1 MATQPSLIK
10 NIVIKGAVG
19 VVVGMLL
26 AMAAKTLGF
35 PFVFQAMFF
44 AYAMLGTMVFVLLDA
59 PPMTP
64 MTGIKAVVS
73 LVAFYA
79 VLSGVYFGG
88 ASLWPQYDPSDEKE
102 KIDKI
107 LGPRLKRYRAEE
119 QQTDA
124 LLQRAD
130 ELEKKVEVLE
140 ARLMEAA
147 PVLAKAAAAMPKKG
161 TDGRR
166 AMTLVEQ
173 GREVYELY
181 ECYNCH
187 KIGGKGS
194 VKKRGPVLDNI
205 GNLLTI
211 SDIKKK
217 IIDPT
222 YLYAEGFEKEHKK
235 GRMPDKYRDLMM
247 EDELNALGA
256 YLSTLKNPEVET
268 PRPVF
273 VKSKVEHG
281 FTVYGYVR
289 DASGKPVPGV
299 EVNAMPLKDH
309 GHGSKA
315 KTNAEGYYEIFLHM
329 HNEDAGTKV
338 KVAAG
343 GAEKVF
349 VADYDPKDKVTKRQ
363 ESVDLTVQS

>member
-1 MATQPSLIK
+1 MAAQPSLIK
-10 NIVIKGAVG
+10 NIFLKGVVGIVVG
-19 VVVGMLL
+19 VVL
-26 AMAAKTLGF
+26 AVTARTLGF

-44 AYAMLGTMVFVLLDA
+44 AYALLGALVFFLLDA
-59 PPMTP
+59 PPMKP
-64 MTGIKAVVS
+64 MSGVKAMVS
-73 LVAFYA
+73 LAAFYV

-88 ASLWPQYDPSDEKE
+88 ASLWPQYDPSDERE

-107 LGPRLKRYRAEE
+107 LGPRYERYLKRKD
-119 QQTDA
+119 QTDE
-124 LLQRAD
+124 LLQRTKQ
-130 ELEKKVEVLE
+130 LEKKVDVLT
-140 ARLMEAA
+140 ARLNQAA
-147 PVLAKAAAAMPKKG
+147 PTLPG
-161 TDGRR
+161 TPAVRDGETPGGK
-166 AMTLVEQ
+166 MTLVEQ
-173 GREVYELY
+173 GREVYDLY

-194 VKKRGPVLDNI
+194 VKKRGPTLDNI

-222 YLYAEGFEKEHKK
+222 YLYAEGFEEEHKK
-235 GRMPDKYRDLMM
+235 GQMPDKYRDLMF

-289 DASGKPVPGV
+289 DASGNPVPGV

-309 GHGSKA
+309 GHGAKA

-338 KVAAG
+338 KVAASG
-343 GAEKVF
+343 IEKVF
-349 VADYDPKDKVTKRQ
+349 VADYDPNDKVTKRQ
-363 ESVDLTVQS
+363 ESVDLTIQS

>member
-1 MATQPSLIK
+1 MATQPSLTK
-10 NIVIKGAVG
+10 NILIKGVVGLVVG
-19 VVVGMLL
+19 VLL
-26 AMAAKTLGF
+26 AIAARTLEF

-44 AYAMLGTMVFVLLDA
+44 AYAMLGAVVFMLLEA
-59 PPMTP
+59 PPMKP
-64 MTGIKAVVS
+64 MSGAKAVVS
-73 LVAFYA
+73 LIVFY
-79 VLSGVYFGG
+79 VLLSGLYMGG
-88 ASLWPQYDPSDEKE
+88 ASLWPQYDPSDEKG

-107 LGPRLKRYRAEE
+107 LGPRYERYVKQRD
-119 QQTDA
+119 QTDE
-124 LLQRAD
+124 LLQRA
-130 ELEKKVEVLE
+130 EQLEKKVDVLM
-140 ARLMEAA
+140 ARLERAA
-147 PVLAKAAAAMPKKG
+147 PALARTTVLQ
-161 TDGRR
+161 DGEVTGGK
-166 AMTLVEQ
+166 MTLVQQ
-173 GREVYELY
+173 GREVYDLY

-194 VKKRGPVLDNI
+194 VKKRGPALDNI

-211 SDIKKK
+211 SDIKRK

-222 YLYAEGFEKEHKK
+222 YLYAEGFEEDHKK

-289 DASGKPVPGV
+289 DATGKPAPGV
-299 EVNAMPLKDH
+299 EVMAMPLKDH

-343 GAEKVF
+343 AAEKVF
-349 VADYDPKDKVTKRQ
+349 VADYDPNDKVNKRQ

>member
-1 MATQPSLIK
+1 MGAQPSLIK
-10 NIVIKGAVG
+10 NILVKGVIG
-19 VVVGMLL
+19 VVVGTLL
-26 AMAAKTLGF
+26 SFGARTMGF

-44 AYAMLGTMVFVLLDA
+44 AYAMLGAVVFMLLDA
-59 PPMTP
+59 PPIKP
-64 MTGIKAVVS
+64 MGGVKAVAS
-73 LVAFYA
+73 LVAFYV
-79 VLSGVYFGG
+79 VLSGLYYGG

-107 LGPRLKRYRAEE
+107 LGPRLKRYRAEK
-119 QQTDA
+119 QQTDV
-124 LLQRAD
+124 LLARA
-130 ELEKKVEVLE
+130 EQLEKKVDVLT
-140 ARLMEAA
+140 ARLREAVPA
-147 PVLAKAAAAMPKKG
+147 STVAREPKPSLTRPG
-161 TDGRR
+161 DEPP
-166 AMTLVEQ
+166 LVAQ

-194 VKKRGPVLDNI
+194 VKKRGPALDNI
-205 GNLLTI
+205 GNLLTV
-211 SDIKKK
+211 SDIKRK
-217 IIDPT
+217 IVDPT
-222 YLYAEGFEKEHKK
+222 YLYAEGFEEEHKK
-235 GRMPDKYRDLMM
+235 GQMPDKYRDLMF

-256 YLSTLKNPEVET
+256 YLSTLKNPDVET
-268 PRPVF
+268 PRPIF

-289 DASGKPVPGV
+289 DDSGKPVPGV

-309 GHGSKA
+309 GHGAHA
-315 KTNAEGYYEIFLHM
+315 KTNTEGYYEIFLHM

-338 KVAAG
+338 RVSAG

-349 VADYDPKDKVTKRQ
+349 VADYDPNDTVTKRQ

>member
-10 NIVIKGAVG
+10 NVLIKGVIGITVG
-19 VVVGMLL
+19 GLL
-26 AMAAKTLGF
+26 VIAAKALGF

-44 AYAMLGTMVFVLLDA
+44 AYAMLGTVVFALLDA
-59 PPMTP
+59 PPMKP
-64 MTGIKAVVS
+64 MGGVKAAVS
-73 LVAFYA
+73 LVAFY
-79 VLSGVYFGG
+79 VILSGVYFGG
-88 ASLWPQYDPSDEKE
+88 ASLWPQYDPSDEKG

-107 LGPRLKRYRAEE
+107 LGPRYERYLK
-119 QQTDA
+119 QKDQTDA
-124 LLQRAD
+124 LLQRT
-130 ELEKKVEVLE
+130 EQLEKKVDILT
-140 ARLMEAA
+140 ARLREAVPTFA
-147 PVLAKAAAAMPKKG
+147 RTPAVQ
-161 TDGRR
+161 DGRTPGGT
-166 AMTLVEQ
+166 MTLVDQ

-187 KIGGKGS
+187 KIGGEGS

-222 YLYAEGFEKEHKK
+222 YLYAEGFEEEHKK
-235 GRMPDKYRDLMM
+235 GRMPDKYRDLRM
-247 EDELNALGA
+247 EEELNALGA
-256 YLSTLKNPEVET
+256 YLSTLKNSEVKT

-289 DASGKPVPGV
+289 DASGKPLPGV

-338 KVAAG
+338 KVSAG
-343 GAEKVF
+343 ADEKVF
-349 VADYDPKDKVTKRQ
+349 VADYDPSDKVTKRQ

>member
-1 MATQPSLIK
+1 MSTQPSVIKNVLIK
-10 NIVIKGAVG
+10 GIVGIVLG
-19 VVVGMLL
+19 VLL
-26 AMAAKTLGF
+26 VIAARTLGF

-44 AYAMLGTMVFVLLDA
+44 AYAMLGAVVFILLDA
-59 PPMTP
+59 PPMKP
-64 MTGIKAVVS
+64 LSGVKAAMS
-73 LVAFYA
+73 LVVFYI

-88 ASLWPQYDPSDEKE
+88 ASLWPQYDPSDEKG

-107 LGPRLKRYRAEE
+107 LGPRYERYLK
-119 QQTDA
+119 QKGQTDQ
-124 LLQRAD
+124 LLERTEQ
-130 ELEKKVEVLE
+130 LEKKVDVLT
-140 ARLMEAA
+140 ARLDKAA
-147 PVLAKAAAAMPKKG
+147 PNLA
-161 TDGRR
+161 RR
-166 AMTLVEQ
+166 PQAQDDARPGGKMTLVQQ

-187 KIGGKGS
+187 KVGGKGS

-211 SDIKKK
+211 SDIKRK

-222 YLYAEGFEKEHKK
+222 YLYAEGFEEDHKK
-235 GRMPDKYRDLMM
+235 GKMPDKYRDLMM

-256 YLSTLKNPEVET
+256 YLSTLKNPEVKT
-268 PRPVF
+268 PRPIF

-299 EVNAMPLKDH
+299 EVMAMPLKDH

-315 KTNAEGYYEIFLHM
+315 KTNGEGYYEIFLHL

-343 GAEKVF
+343 KAEKVF
-349 VADYDPKDKVTKRQ
+349 VADYDPSDKVTKRQ

>member
-10 NIVIKGAVG
+10 NLLIKSTAGIVIGL
-19 VVVGMLL
+19 LL
-26 AMAAKTLGF
+26 AIVARTLGF

-44 AYAMLGTMVFVLLDA
+44 AYAMLGAVVFILLDA
-59 PPMTP
+59 PSMKPMS
-64 MTGIKAVVS
+64 GVKAVVS
-73 LVAFYA
+73 LVAFY
-79 VLSGVYFGG
+79 VILSGVYFGG
-88 ASLWPQYDPSDEKE
+88 ASLWPQYDPSDEKG

-107 LGPRLKRYRAEE
+107 LGPRYERYLKQRE
-119 QQTDA
+119 QTDE
-124 LLQRAD
+124 LLQRTTQ
-130 ELEKKVEVLE
+130 LEQKVEILT
-140 ARLMEAA
+140 ARLQKAVPTSLDGPRPEAHRRPPGGEPPLVAQGMEIY
-147 PVLAKAAAAMPKKG
+147 
-161 TDGRR
+161 D
-166 AMTLVEQ
+166 
-173 GREVYELY
+173 LY

-194 VKKRGPVLDNI
+194 VKKRGPALDNI

-222 YLYAEGFEKEHKK
+222 YLYAEGFEEEHKK
-235 GRMPDKYRDLMM
+235 GQMPDKYRDLMF

-256 YLSTLKNPEVET
+256 YLSTLKNPAVET
-268 PRPVF
+268 PRPIF

-289 DASGKPVPGV
+289 DASGKPVSGV
-299 EVNAMPLKDH
+299 EVMAMPLKDH

-343 GAEKVF
+343 KAEKVF
-349 VADYDPKDKVTKRQ
+349 VANYDPNDKVSKRQ